1 VAPRAKTVKAG
12 RPSERAYRPWLRL
25 SVCAALAVV
34 VFLVFPRRDGPTLAA
49 LVAWDSG
56 VAVLIV
62 WLLFVMAD
70 GAQDTMRRR
79 AAHQDL
85 GRSVILGAVV
95 AGSLVSL
102 LALAFIQKT
111 LKSAR
116 PGDASIYL
124 MTIIVTIMLSWFL
137 VHIMF
142 SLHYAHRYYGP
153 AEDEDDADGLV
164 GGLDFP
170 DEKQPDYWD
179 FMYFSF
185 VVGMTCQVSDVQIT
199 GRGLRRLAL
208 AHGVVSFF
216 FNTIILALTI
226 NIVAGII

>member
-1 VAPRAKTVKAG
+1 M
-12 RPSERAYRPWLRL
+12 
-25 SVCAALAVV
+25 VCAALAVL
-34 VFLVFPRRDGPTLAA
+34 VFLVFPRRDSAALAA
-49 LVAWDSG
+49 LAGWDSG

-62 WLLFVMAD
+62 WLLFVMGD
-70 GAQDTMRRR
+70 SAQETMRRR

-85 GRSVILGAVV
+85 GRSVILGVVV
-95 AGSLVSL
+95 AGALVSL

-111 LKSAR
+111 MKAAQ
-116 PGDASIYL
+116 PGDL
-124 MTIIVTIMLSWFL
+124 PVDLVTIIFTIMLSWFL
-137 VHIMF
+137 VHMMF

-153 AEDEDDADGLV
+153 AEDEDDEDGLV

-208 AHGVVSFF
+208 AHGIVSFF